1 MRAHNH
7 VPSMQAVGWR
17 PSERGL
23 SWGVRQPVK
32 GAGTTV
38 RPRER
43 HGHRTLTVRSEG
55 GAWTSHPRFEVPAL
69 IRGGSARSEAAGKLD
84 SMKAHSA
91 IGARLRAA
99 REERGLTLKALADSM
114 GVTSSLLS
122 QIEMDKV
129 QPSLN
134 TLYQLATNLDLSVDA
149 LLGLSTDNAVR
160 PHRTVVVQHES
171 DNPSLVMSGGVRWER
186 LACRAGLDLE
196 PLQVTYPPRAASSAD
211 QGMLASTGLEFGV
224 LVSGSLTLRIGFETH
239 QLEAGDSVFFDRAR
253 PHVYINE
260 GETEARGFWFV
271 VGSRTAVPVDTA
283 RGADESQQLG
293 SLLDVLRVLDAHEDW

>member
-1 MRAHNH
+1 MSPSQVRRAAT
-7 VPSMQAVGWR
+7 QAV
-17 PSERGL
+17 PC
-23 SWGVRQPVK
+23 PK
-32 GAGTTV
+32 
-38 RPRER
+38 
-43 HGHRTLTVRSEG
+43 
-55 GAWTSHPRFEVPAL
+55 VPAHTQAGVSQK
-69 IRGGSARSEAAGKLD
+69 RTAGKLD

-99 REERGLTLKALADSM
+99 REERGLTMKALADSM

-134 TLYQLATNLDLSVDA
+134 TLYQLATRLDLSVDA
-149 LLGLSTDNAVR
+149 LLGLSTDNAAR
-160 PHRTVVVQHES
+160 PHPTVVVQHGP

-186 LACRAGLDLE
+186 LACREGLGLE
-196 PLQVTYPPRAASSAD
+196 PLQVTYPPGAASSAD

-224 LVSGSLTLRIGFETH
+224 LLSGSLTLRIGFETH
-239 QLEAGDSVFFDRAR
+239 QLDAGDSVFFDRAR
-253 PHVYINE
+253 PHLYINE

-271 VGSRTAVPVDTA
+271 VGSRTALPVDSA
-283 RGADESQQLG
+283 GGPVDSQLG